1 LLGHSAIAGGFIW
14 NGLSALTTAE
24 AKYETK
30 TSEPSGQH
38 VDVGHR
44 RQSGSRSRDREVL
57 ARDINACRRMNPAEC
72 DTAHGTSAGCGAQA
86 QLPRLPRLKKDNCI
100 INGRHRSVF
109 IAQENIRLYSWK
121 FGERNVGVLT
131 VTAADTLKSSD
142 FQKKWHSFINSL
154 RKLFPTG
161 MWVRER
167 QPRSG
172 NWHAHAVVNAG
183 WDIRVPDQIG
193 VKISSKDVGVTAL
206 S

>member
-1 LLGHSAIAGGFIW
+1 
-14 NGLSALTTAE
+14 
-24 AKYETK
+24 
-30 TSEPSGQH
+30 
-38 VDVGHR
+38 
-44 RQSGSRSRDREVL
+44 
-57 ARDINACRRMNPAEC
+57 MNPAEC
-72 DTAHGTSAGCGAQA
+72 DTAHGKSAGCGAQA
-86 QLPRLPRLKKDNCI
+86 PLPRLPRLKKDNCI

-172 NWHAHAVVNAG
+172 NWHAHAVVNKKIAAAELDELLG
-183 WDIRVPDQIG
+183 LL
-193 VKISSKDVGVTAL
+193 VKAELIYLRSEPNPRKAPRSIQKFYAR
-206 S
+206 

>member
-1 LLGHSAIAGGFIW
+1 
-14 NGLSALTTAE
+14 
-24 AKYETK
+24 
-30 TSEPSGQH
+30 
-38 VDVGHR
+38 
-44 RQSGSRSRDREVL
+44 
-57 ARDINACRRMNPAEC
+57 MNPAEC
-72 DTAHGTSAGCGAQA
+72 DTAHGKSAGCGAQA
-86 QLPRLPRLKKDNCI
+86 PLPRLPRLKKDNCI